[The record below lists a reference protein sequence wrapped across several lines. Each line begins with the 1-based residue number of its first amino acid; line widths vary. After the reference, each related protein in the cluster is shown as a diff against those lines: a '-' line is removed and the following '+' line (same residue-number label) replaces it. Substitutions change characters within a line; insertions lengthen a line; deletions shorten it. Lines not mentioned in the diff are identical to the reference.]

1 MYVSRNDEPTTAHA
15 SAASSCGCST
25 QASPPSPAPAAE
37 DARLHERLAQIDHKV
52 VVLSGKGGV
61 GKSTV
66 AVNVAVA
73 LASQGFTVGLL
84 DIDLHGPSVPLM
96 LGLEDAQP
104 ANHEGALVPLE
115 FATNLKVMSIGF
127 LLPSRSEPV
136 IWRGPLKHSLIKQ
149 FLSDV
154 EWGQLDYLIVD
165 APPGTGDEPLSVIQL
180 LGNLDGALLVTTPQ
194 EVALSDVRKCVRFCG
209 EVNCPVLGIIENMS
223 GLVCPHCGE
232 TIDVFRRG
240 GGASLARQMGVPF
253 LGEIPLDPALVRA
266 ADAGKPYM
274 TAYAN
279 SATAQAFRQ
288 AIEPLLAQAK
298 QGGSQG

>member
-1 MYVSRNDEPTTAHA
+1 MEKTDTRSGESGDSRSHNVTVQLPGA
-15 SAASSCGCST
+15 
-25 QASPPSPAPAAE
+25 SPAPAAE

-104 ANHEGALVPLE
+104 TNHEGALVPLE